1 MFVYN
6 RSILTVLVP
15 LALLLAVAWWSNHSP
30 GIVAPRLEAQ
40 EAQDRQDQQD
50 QQDEARRELAAK
62 HRAARVA
69 SAPANS
75 RT

>member
-30 GIVAPRLEAQ
+30 EIVAPRLEAQ
-40 EAQDRQDQQD
+40 EVRSEAPRAVTAERQPPRDAGGQ
-50 QQDEARRELAAK
+50 ATG
-62 HRAARVA
+62 
-69 SAPANS
+69 